1 MQLNTMIIS
10 GKKFVSLYFAMV
22 MACVAGDILLAT
34 VGVDQLHKATT
45 HQCITHDWPADKAVT
60 TSKWCVANGY
70 KI

>member
-1 MQLNTMIIS
+1 MQLSTLIIS

-22 MACVAGDILLAT
+22 MACVIGDILLAT
-34 VGVDQLHKATT
+34 VGVDQLDKATR
-45 HQCITHDWPADKAVT
+45 HQCITHDWPADKAAA